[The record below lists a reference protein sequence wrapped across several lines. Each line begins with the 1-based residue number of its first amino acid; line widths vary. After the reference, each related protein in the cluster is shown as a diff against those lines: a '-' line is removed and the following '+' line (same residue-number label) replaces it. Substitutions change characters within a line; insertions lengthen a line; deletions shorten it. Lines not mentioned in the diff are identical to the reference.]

1 MNIKQEL
8 CGNDLGC
15 EEDKCGDVVNLTREL
30 LYEEMQGQGQ
40 LL

>member
-15 EEDKCGDVVNLTREL
+15 EEDKCGGVVNLTREL
-30 LYEEMQGQGQ
+30 LYEEMLGQGQ